1 MSTELRVF
9 TLKEGK
15 NLINKIISAQ
25 EIHDISVNDS
35 YLSLGNYFYQN
46 LTDSTET
53 VEEAVELL
61 GLKRYHL
68 QNGKTLWL
76 CDNHAKDIGAKLAD
90 VEKNIASSG
99 SSGEKNQL
107 LEEIRLLE
115 KAEVK

>member
-1 MSTELRVF
+1 LSTELLIF
-9 TLKEGK
+9 TLLEGK
-15 NLINKIISAQ
+15 IFNKINAAAK
-25 EIHDISVNDS
+25 ETHDMSVSDS
-35 YLSLGNYFYQN
+35 YLSLANYFYQY

-76 CDNHAKDIGAKLAD
+76 CDHHAQDIGAKLAD

-115 KAEVK
+115 KSEVK